1 MGHYLWKGNMIME
14 KSNAKIFGY
23 VRVSTKEQNL
33 DRQIDS
39 LKKYVPDERDIFADK
54 QSGKDLRRPAY
65 QTLRQMVRQ
74 GDTIYVHEMARLGR
88 NKEDILQELKFY
100 KDKGIIVRILNL
112 PTTLMDY
119 SAYGDN
125 KMQRVLVEMV
135 NNILIEVL
143 ATMAE
148 AEREDIRKRQ
158 REGIT
163 AAKKRGAKFGRP
175 VKNFPDTWEEDYRRW
190 KHGDIT
196 AVSLYRKYGMGRSTF
211 YRKVDDWEKRTLK
224 QPSQKQNS

>member
-1 MGHYLWKGNMIME
+1 ME
-14 KSNAKIFGY
+14 TANAKIFGY

-33 DRQIDS
+33 ARQIDS

-100 KDKGIIVRILNL
+100 KDKGVIVRILNL
-112 PTTLMDY
+112 PTTLMDF
-119 SAYGDN
+119 SIYGDN
-125 KMQRVLVEMV
+125 KMQKALMDMV

-148 AEREDIRKRQ
+148 TEREEIRKRQ
-158 REGIT
+158 KEGIN
-163 AAKKRGAKFGRP
+163 AAKKRGIRFGRII
-175 VKNFPDTWEEDYRRW
+175 KKFPDSWESDYRRW
-190 KHGDIT
+190 KNGEVT

-211 YRKVDDWEKRTLK
+211 YRKVAEWENR
-224 QPSQKQNS
+224 